1 MDEVEKIRKRKME
14 EMLRQAKERDMPS
27 HPIKVTDEN
36 FTEVIESYPLVLVD
50 FWAEW
55 CHPCRII
62 APVVEELAREYK
74 GKLVCAK
81 LNVDENK
88 NTAVQFQILSI
99 PTLLLFKDGKLV
111 DKIVGAMPKSKLL
124 ERLRPYL

>member
-1 MDEVEKIRKRKME
+1 
-14 EMLRQAKERDMPS
+14 MLRQAKGRDMPS